1 MKLKLS
7 KNNNNTQTTLIAPK
21 ILLLGSLQSATGIAS
36 ATECFCSV
44 DLISKSYIFL
54 SALYISRFTPL
65 ACVTCK
71 SPCHTTPKNRQEECR
86 ESLQKYM
93 GLFWLFLVGCFEPV
107 LAHHGLVLAHLGT
120 VFALFGP
127 AVGCLDS
134 SWACL
139 RHRWQPG

>member
-1 MKLKLS
+1 M
-7 KNNNNTQTTLIAPK
+7 
-21 ILLLGSLQSATGIAS
+21 
-36 ATECFCSV
+36 
-44 DLISKSYIFL
+44 
-54 SALYISRFTPL
+54 SRFTPPRR
-65 ACVTCK
+65 CDE
-71 SPCHTTPKNRQEECR
+71 SRQEERR

-134 SWACL
+134 SWANL
-139 RHRWQPG
+139 EQR